1 MVGVGVTYLSHLENG
16 KETAEMGK
24 ALRLLQMLG
33 VDFYVKERS

>member
-1 MVGVGVTYLSHLENG
+1 LENG

-24 ALRLLQMLG
+24 ALHLLQMLG